1 MDKFTPLLAKEFSRR
16 EEHIENIL
24 RLLDEGNTVPF
35 IARYRKEMHGTTD
48 DQTIR
53 AIADRLAYLR
63 GLDERK
69 AAVVSA
75 IEAQGKLTDE
85 LSAAIENAQT
95 LAEVEDIYRPYK
107 QKRRTRATIAREKG
121 LAPLAASVPSRR

>member
-1 MDKFTPLLAKEFSRR
+1 M
-16 EEHIENIL
+16 
-24 RLLDEGNTVPF
+24 
-35 IARYRKEMHGTTD
+35 
-48 DQTIR
+48 
-53 AIADRLAYLR
+53 
-63 GLDERK
+63 
-69 AAVVSA
+69 SA

-121 LAPLAASVPSRR
+121 LAPLAELLLSQTVTSGTLEAWPAPYVNEEKRSYVN

>member
-53 AIADRLAYLR
+53 AIADRL
-63 GLDERK
+63 G
-69 AAVVSA
+69 VSA
-75 IEAQGKLTDE
+75 RSRRAQG
-85 LSAAIENAQT
+85 
-95 LAEVEDIYRPYK
+95 
-107 QKRRTRATIAREKG
+107 RRRE
-121 LAPLAASVPSRR
+121 RH

>member
-85 LSAAIENAQT
+85 LSAAIENARRSGRGRGYLPPLQ
-95 LAEVEDIYRPYK
+95 AEAPHARHD
-107 QKRRTRATIAREKG
+107 RA
-121 LAPLAASVPSRR
+121 

>member
-53 AIADRLAYLR
+53 AIAD
-63 GLDERK
+63 GH
-69 AAVVSA
+69 V
-75 IEAQGKLTDE
+75 
-85 LSAAIENAQT
+85 
-95 LAEVEDIYRPYK
+95 
-107 QKRRTRATIAREKG
+107 RRTGSAGRAVCE
-121 LAPLAASVPSRR
+121 RRKRSYVN

>member
-48 DQTIR
+48 DQTIPR
-53 AIADRLAYLR
+53 HR
-63 GLDERK
+63 GQAR
-69 AAVVSA
+69 VSA
-75 IEAQGKLTDE
+75 RVST
-85 LSAAIENAQT
+85 SA
-95 LAEVEDIYRPYK
+95 RP
-107 QKRRTRATIAREKG
+107 
-121 LAPLAASVPSRR
+121 PS